1 MAEMNRNL
9 LSSILLDEGYIRFA
23 DVLTNSANRIRRN
36 AEEASVMLLDEPS
49 KETISL
55 ILQLCDKMTRLAD
68 DSQESV
74 KNHLKKARDTLE
86 AYNTLL

>member
-23 DVLTNSANRIRRN
+23 DVLINSANRIRRN
-36 AEEASVMLLDEPS
+36 AEEASGMLLDEPS

-55 ILQLCDKMTRLAD
+55 ILQLCDKMTRLVD

-74 KNHLKKARDTLE
+74 KSHLKKARETLE

>member
-9 LSSILLDEGYIRFA
+9 LSSILLDESYIIFA
-23 DVLTNSANRIRRN
+23 DVLINSANRIYRN
-36 AEEASVMLLDEPS
+36 VEEASGMLLDEPS
-49 KETISL
+49 KETILL

-68 DSQESV
+68 DSQEAV
-74 KNHLKKARDTLE
+74 KRHLKIARETLD

>member
-23 DVLTNSANRIRRN
+23 DVLINSANRIRRN
-36 AEEASVMLLDEPS
+36 AEEASCMLLDEPS

-74 KNHLKKARDTLE
+74 KSHLKKARETLE

>member
-74 KNHLKKARDTLE
+74 KSHLKKARETLD

>member
-23 DVLTNSANRIRRN
+23 DVLINSANRIYRN
-36 AEEASVMLLDEPS
+36 VEEASGMLLDEPS

-68 DSQESV
+68 DSQEAV
-74 KNHLKKARDTLE
+74 KRHLKIARETLE